1 MSEMT
6 KQGVDMVSV
15 NTEMN
20 KIYYLSNVLNTSKD
34 RLELL
39 LKNKFT
45 HKFKYELNMC
55 AKWLRKVVN
64 NAEKLYK
71 ENVEAYEDNTEMLD
85 ELIHIAMHLDTEEKK
100 IQAISSLKQIAQIK

>member
-1 MSEMT
+1 MSEVI
-6 KQGVDMVSV
+6 KQGVDMVAV

-39 LKNKFT
+39 LKGKFT
-45 HKFKYELNMC
+45 HRFKYELNMRGQ
-55 AKWLRKVVN
+55 WLRKVVN

-71 ENVEAYEDNTEMLD
+71 NNVEAYEDNTEMLD
-85 ELIHIAMHLDTEEKK
+85 ELIHLAMHLDSEEKK
-100 IQAISSLKQIAQIK
+100 IQAIASLKQIAKIK